1 MSYFHKLYDVWK
13 NVNLNITP
21 GTMKKTPLTPAK
33 PTLMGMLI
41 VVSVVFFSCKT
52 STQKQQSTE
61 SSDVEPSTEV
71 VIQELSGYPI
81 PTAYE
86 ITELIFEAGAP
97 YILPLS
103 NAPENVGNYITESDK
118 ALNLGIYGAD
128 LCYAT
133 TYMMKQG
140 TRSYLEVSRKLVD
153 ELGISTP
160 FNLSY
165 AERVEHNMDNRD
177 SIIEIVS
184 LSFLDTWDYLIK
196 NKQDVLAQL
205 VVCGSW
211 IEGIYI
217 TANIAQTSKDPT
229 AFLEILARQ
238 KNSLNELVTML
249 EAIRDVEEVTP
260 VFKGLFDLRDIYKEV
275 GDSLT
280 AEQLEK
286 VFNRIDALRNSI
298 A

>member
-1 MSYFHKLYDVWK
+1 
-13 NVNLNITP
+13 
-21 GTMKKTPLTPAK
+21 MKKAPITRTISSML
-33 PTLMGMLI
+33 GMFI
-41 VVSVVFFSCKT
+41 VVSLVFFSCKT
-52 STQKQQSTE
+52 STQKQQSVE
-61 SSDVEPSTEV
+61 SSDVEPTTEL

-103 NAPENVGNYITESDK
+103 NDPENAGTYITESDK

-140 TRSYLEVSRKLVD
+140 TQLYLEASRKLID
-153 ELGISTP
+153 ELGISTA
-160 FNLSY
+160 FNMNY

-184 LSFLDTWDYLIK
+184 HSFHDTWDYLVG

-217 TANIAQTSKDPT
+217 TANVAQTSKDPS
-229 AFLEILARQ
+229 AFLEILAKQ
-238 KNSLNELVTML
+238 KNSLDELVKLM
-249 EAIRDVEEVTP
+249 EAIKDVDEVTP

-275 GDSLT
+275 GETLT

-286 VFNRIDALRNSI
+286 VFTRIDALRNSI
-298 A
+298 V